1 MSNEI
6 GFWQHIRTLL
16 PRRRLLWLAGLAV
29 VAAVGLWQA
38 RQYIDLTPSG
48 VRALIEPLGW
58 WGAAVLVGMIGAIL
72 VFPIIPATLLQVG
85 AGVIYGPWVGFVVA
99 LCGDIVGASAGF
111 AVARRWGREFL
122 MRRLS
127 EAEQASFA
135 ALSARVT
142 PINIVLLRILPG
154 PAYTLVS
161 FAAGCAPIGWVR
173 YVVSSV
179 LGVIPALALLTL
191 AGDLST
197 RNPWLAAGVGVIF
210 VGVMMLLNKVAQ
222 KYNKSLE

>member
-1 MSNEI
+1 MSNDI
-6 GFWQHIRTLL
+6 GFWQHVRTLL
-16 PRRRLLWLAGLAV
+16 PRQRLLWLVGLGIGAAV
-29 VAAVGLWQA
+29 VLWQA

-58 WGAAVLVGMIGAIL
+58 WGAALLAIMIAGIL

-85 AGVIYGPWVGFVVA
+85 AGVVYGPWVGFVVA
-99 LCGDIVGASAGF
+99 LCGDMLGASAGF

-127 EAEQASFA
+127 VAEAASFD

-161 FAAGCAPIGWVR
+161 FAAGCAPIGWAR
-173 YVVSSV
+173 YLASSV
-179 LGVIPALALLTL
+179 IGVIPALALLTL

-197 RNPWLAAGVGVIF
+197 RNPWLAGGVGVVF
-210 VGVMMLLNKVAQ
+210 VCVMVLLNKVAH
-222 KYNKSLE
+222 KYNKSL